1 MKTFWLSFGLLILLA
16 LSSCASRREVGDY
29 SSPVGSYPYKPIPR
43 SDTPQILRD
52 ALVRKP
58 TPVQKPTANR
68 VFVYDTVWIHDT
80 VYLYNPADP
89 TEFSANKR
97 VETAS
102 TRKLKREIETLKE
115 ENAKLLQHINSIATN
130 SAYNTQNT
138 QGIKMNLPIFSVQI
152 AAYKY
157 KLTNVNLTFA
167 TLSLNGKPVGEE
179 YYADD
184 PSGYPFKY
192 VVGEF
197 SELEDAIRYC
207 KYINDQG
214 IISGAFVVAYYNER
228 RIKIKQATEIIERLR
243 KY

>member
-1 MKTFWLSFGLLILLA
+1 MKIFWLSFGLLILLT
-16 LSSCASRREVGDY
+16 LSNCASRREVGDY

-58 TPVQKPTANR
+58 TPPAQNPPVNR
-68 VFVYDTVWIHDT
+68 MFVYDTVWIRIHDT

-89 TEFSANKR
+89 AEFSANKR

-102 TRKLKREIETLKE
+102 ARKLKRENEALKE

-130 SAYNTQNT
+130 TQKPKST
-138 QGIKMNLPIFSVQI
+138 KMNLPVFSVQV

-167 TLSLNGKPVGEE
+167 TLSLNGKLVGEE

-197 SELEDAIRYC
+197 YELEDAIRYC

-214 IISGAFVVAYYNER
+214 VISGAFVVAYYNER

-243 KY
+243 NY